1 MKYIFEVFKFEYKG
15 FVSTKAFRAITIV
28 FVCVV
33 LVATFVPGVIYAV
46 SSSSLGSDKAEK
58 TEAIFVLGETA
69 KNDELYTAAFA
80 PDVLAAA
87 VPAKW
92 TNGTAEGLTDAQLG
106 EKVGSGDYAFALYYD
121 GGSEFKFFAPG
132 NMLSAYTS
140 LMPISA
146 YITEVARQAA
156 LAKLPIDIQEAALG
170 IAEISATPEIIDIG
184 GNAENNFWIGYVLMF
199 FLFYVIMG
207 YSNSVAGAVVTE
219 KTSKAMELLITVAKP
234 VHLMVGKV
242 LGIGFASLTQVGTM
256 IAAAGIGLAIN
267 LPKWKEISPGLFE
280 TITGSGSNVSGALVV
295 ILIGYFFLGFFVFA
309 FLAASLAS
317 TVNKPEEAS
326 TVMTLPMLL
335 LMGGMVL
342 GFLTLSGAV
351 NKTIIAGL
359 SYVPFFTPFCM
370 TARYII
376 GDAGTSSLVLGMIVL
391 AAAVC
396 IVAWLAAKI
405 FRMGVMLYGV
415 KATPKQIRKAMF
427 G

>member
-1 MKYIFEVFKFEYKG
+1 MKYIWEVFKFEYKG
-15 FVSTKAFRAITIV
+15 FISTKAFRVVTIV

-33 LVATFVPGVIYAV
+33 LAATFVPGVIYAI
-46 SSSSLGSDKAEK
+46 SSSSFGSDKAEK
-58 TEAIFVLGETA
+58 TEAIYVLGEEA
-69 KNDELYTAAFA
+69 KNDAQIAAAFA
-80 PDVLAAA
+80 PDVLTAA

-92 TNGTAEGLTDAQLG
+92 TDGTKDGLTEEQLK
-106 EKVGSGDYAFALYYD
+106 EKVGGGDYVFALYYN
-121 GGSEFKFFAPG
+121 GGSDFKFYAPG
-132 NMLSAYTS
+132 NLLTAYTS
-140 LMPISA
+140 LVPLSD
-146 YITEVARQAA
+146 YITEVARQSA
-156 LAKLPIDIQEAALG
+156 LTKLPADVREAAVSIAG
-170 IAEISATPEIIDIG
+170 ITATPEIVDIG

-207 YSNSVAGAVVTE
+207 YSNSVANAVVTE

-242 LGIGFASLTQVGTM
+242 LGIGLASLTQVGTM

-267 LPKWKEISPGLFE
+267 LPRWKEISPGLFDML
-280 TITGSGSNVSGALVV
+280 TGSNVSGLLVV
-295 ILIGYFFLGFFVFA
+295 ILIVYFFLGFFVFA

-335 LMGGMVL
+335 LMGGMLL
-342 GFLTLSGAV
+342 GFLTLSGVV

-370 TARYII
+370 TARYIL

-396 IVAWLAAKI
+396 VVAWLAAKI